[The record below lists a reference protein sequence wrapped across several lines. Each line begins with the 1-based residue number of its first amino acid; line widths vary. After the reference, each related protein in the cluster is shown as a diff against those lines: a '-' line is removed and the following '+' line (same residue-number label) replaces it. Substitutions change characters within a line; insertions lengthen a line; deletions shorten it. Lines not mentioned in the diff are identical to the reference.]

1 MPRYQERRPEY
12 RGPWNTIRKRIFER
26 DNRQCQIQGPRCTQ
40 YATHIDHIIPTRQG
54 GPWWDPDNLR
64 ASCQNCNLDRID
76 RKPKERWKTANTRI
90 TLIIGP
96 PGTNKHQVITAQPGD
111 LIIDYDS
118 INAALGIEA
127 HPDLHG
133 PALKARGAILGELK
147 AGRVKSKQAFII
159 SSNPKAEGM
168 FPYHTIKIIDPG
180 IEQALR
186 NIHSGADGGTS
197 GLPEGRQARLVRE
210 WYRVRQ
216 GGTRQ
221 ASTNSRNW

>member
-1 MPRYQERRPEY
+1 MDNQQRHPAY
-12 RGPWNTIRKRIFER
+12 RGPWATVRKQILAR
-26 DNRQCQIQGPRCTQ
+26 DAHTCQIQGPRCT
-40 YATHIDHIIPTRQG
+40 THANTVDHIIPVNQG

-64 ASCQNCNLDRID
+64 ATCRNCNLDRID
-76 RKPKERWKTANTRI
+76 RKKTEAWRNSNTHI

-96 PGTNKHQVITAQPGD
+96 PGTNKHQAITAQPGD

-133 PALKARGAILGELK
+133 PAIKARGAILGELK
-147 AGRVKSKQAFII
+147 AGRVKSKRAFII

-168 FPYHTIKIIDPG
+168 FPYHTIKIVDPG
-180 IEQALR
+180 IEQAYR
-186 NIHSGADGGTS
+186 NIQGGSGQGE
-197 GLPEGRQARLVRE
+197 EGRQARLVRE

-216 GGTRQ
+216 GATGQ
-221 ASTNSRNW
+221 AQTNSRNW

>member
-1 MPRYQERRPEY
+1 MDHQQRHPAY
-12 RGPWNTIRKRIFER
+12 RGPWATVRKQILAR
-26 DNRQCQIQGPRCTQ
+26 DAHTCQIRGPRCTTQ
-40 YATHIDHIIPTRQG
+40 ANTVDHIIPVNSG
-54 GPWWDPDNLR
+54 GAWWDPDNLR
-64 ASCQNCNLDRID
+64 ATCRNCNLDRID
-76 RKPKERWKTANTRI
+76 RKKTEAWRNANTRI

-96 PGTNKHQVITAQPGD
+96 PGTNKQTAITAQPGD

-159 SSNPKAEGM
+159 SSNPQAEGM
-168 FPYHTIKIIDPG
+168 FPYHTVKIVDPG
-180 IEQALR
+180 IDQALR